1 MLVTAGRFI
10 RVNYGQG
17 KVIAL
22 YEIQVAR
29 PVKNIRYDGN
39 D

>member
-22 YEIQVAR
+22 YEIQVGR
-29 PVKNIRYDGN
+29 PVNSIRYDGN

>member
-1 MLVTAGRFI
+1 MLVTAGRII

-17 KVIAL
+17 KVIAI

-29 PVKNIRYDGN
+29 PVNNTRYYGN

>member
-1 MLVTAGRFI
+1 MLVTAGRII

-22 YEIQVAR
+22 YEIQVAQ
-29 PVKNIRYDGN
+29 PVNSLRYNGN

>member
-10 RVNYGQG
+10 RVDYGQG

-22 YEIQVAR
+22 YEIQVVR
-29 PVKNIRYDGN
+29 PVNNIRYYGN

>member
-29 PVKNIRYDGN
+29 PVNSIRYYGN